1 MKNTTSTSQT
11 YMQVLMMFPYT
22 FFNLFFIR
30 PMAVTVIIEELGTTQ
45 GAMVAAAVDMTM
57 VAAADMTMG
66 VVVDTMTGRDLR
78 TTGMAAAVNTTMGR
92 GWRTTAMTE
101 VGILMVAILAEAI
114 LVAISEQQK
123 SNWMWWLMKKNTW
136 TLFPYFLTDKIY
148 LFTKKYYYQSNCVQF
163 AK

>member
-1 MKNTTSTSQT
+1 
-11 YMQVLMMFPYT
+11 
-22 FFNLFFIR
+22 
-30 PMAVTVIIEELGTTQ
+30 MAVTVIIEELGTTQ

-123 SNWMWWLMKKNTW
+123 SN
-136 TLFPYFLTDKIY
+136 
-148 LFTKKYYYQSNCVQF
+148 
-163 AK
+163 

>member
-1 MKNTTSTSQT
+1 MKNTTGTSQT
-11 YMQVLMMFPYT
+11 YMQVIMMFPYT

-78 TTGMAAAVNTTMGR
+78 TTEMAAAVNTKMGR

-123 SNWMWWLMKKNTW
+123 SNWMWWLMKKKHLNTFS
-136 TLFPYFLTDKIY
+136 LFSDGQNIFVYKKI
-148 LFTKKYYYQSNCVQF
+148 LLSK
-163 AK
+163 

>member
-1 MKNTTSTSQT
+1 MKNTTGTSQT

-66 VVVDTMTGRDLR
+66 AVVDTMTGRDLR

-123 SNWMWWLMKKNTW
+123 SNWMWWLMKKKKLNTIS
-136 TLFPYFLTDKIY
+136 LFSDGQNIFVYKKI
-148 LFTKKYYYQSNCVQF
+148 LLSK
-163 AK
+163 

>member
-1 MKNTTSTSQT
+1 
-11 YMQVLMMFPYT
+11 MQVLMMFPYT

-78 TTGMAAAVNTTMGR
+78 TTGMAAVNTTMGR

-123 SNWMWWLMKKNTW
+123 SN
-136 TLFPYFLTDKIY
+136 
-148 LFTKKYYYQSNCVQF
+148 
-163 AK
+163 